1 MMPDEPNSAVSE
13 QIEIGWGRRRT
24 LVTLQRTNRRI
35 LRIEVRPS
43 GAVFVFAPH
52 GADLGAVQNRVRKKG
67 EWIFREIDRIA
78 NRPSVTPD
86 RHFISGETH
95 LLLGK
100 QYRLSVEEGDDP
112 QVQIDGSRL
121 KVLVRRLD
129 DQAHSRRLLTSFY
142 SITARRVF
150 RERLDAIAPPFVRK
164 GLPRPILIVRSMS
177 KRWGSYTAN
186 GRIVLN
192 LDLVRASPML
202 IDYVICHELAHAFF
216 PNHGKDWHNLL
227 NMVMPDWE
235 RRKGRLEKFLL

>member
-1 MMPDEPNSAVSE
+1 MSLEPDSSSSE
-13 QIEIGWGRRRT
+13 SIEVGWGQRRAIANLRRT
-24 LVTLQRTNRRI
+24 SRRV

-43 GAVFVFAPH
+43 GDVIVFAPAGEEV
-52 GADLGAVQNRVRKKG
+52 GAIQARVKRKG
-67 EWIFREIDRIA
+67 EWIFQEIDRVA

-100 QYRLSVEEGDDP
+100 QYRLSIEEGDHP

-129 DQAHSRRLLTSFY
+129 DQAHCRRLLTSFY
-142 SITARRVF
+142 SMTARRVF
-150 RERLDAIAPPFVRK
+150 RERLNAVSPVFVRR
-164 GLPRPILIVRSMS
+164 GLPKPALVVRSLS
-177 KRWGSYTAN
+177 KRWGSYTAS

-192 LDLVRASPML
+192 VDLIRANPML

-216 PNHGKDWHNLL
+216 PNHGTEWQNLL
-227 NMVMPDWE
+227 LMILPDWQM
-235 RRKGRLEKFLL
+235 RKARLEELLR